1 MGKGL
6 CKLCEK
12 NSVLLKSHVL
22 PKFAY
27 KWMKETSGSG
37 HIRFGVNPN
46 QRSQDGFK
54 LPWLCEACEIKLNN
68 WETEFANKIFH
79 PLNNG
84 KVGTIKYDEWL
95 NLFCISVSWRVL
107 NFYLEQNLLSN
118 YPPNIQKSIIEA
130 IENWRL
136 YLLGQSKSLQKFE
149 MDFFPL
155 KPVTSID
162 GYPLEEIPANLNVY
176 MLRNIDMDVAFN
188 DDYSF
193 VYVKL
198 GPYIILGIIQLPKST
213 SDHFNVNISVGHW
226 PLAKGA
232 QNVANQEAPSV
243 RLDVLA
249 GGRLWYLD
257 QETDIRQAPPPLPNS
272 ISGDETWFDFI
283 VGSRVFLS
291 ATEKLNFWVRTDIG
305 GFGLGFS
312 SDFSWNLISGIN
324 YEFPYGIDLGLGYRF
339 MYDKYDDGSGDN
351 RVLFDNW
358 IHGPIIKLGIV
369 F

>member
-54 LPWLCEACEIKLNN
+54 LPWLYEACEIKLNN

-149 MDFFPL
+149 MYFFPL

-198 GPYIILGIIQLPKST
+198 GPYIILGIIQFPVLQEWFMSKVINSGSILVDDYNMPPELFQFIIYKAKR
-213 SDHFNVNISVGHW
+213 
-226 PLAKGA
+226 AKGIQKRISKKQKEKINQTFKEDMDRLA
-232 QNVANQEAPSV
+232 QSNSLEA
-243 RLDVLA
+243 LDYDVLLF
-249 GGRLWYLD
+249 GKD
-257 QETDIRQAPPPLPNS
+257 
-272 ISGDETWFDFI
+272 
-283 VGSRVFLS
+283 RVFKD
-291 ATEKLNFWVRTDIG
+291 E
-305 GFGLGFS
+305 
-312 SDFSWNLISGIN
+312 
-324 YEFPYGIDLGLGYRF
+324 E
-339 MYDKYDDGSGDN
+339 
-351 RVLFDNW
+351 
-358 IHGPIIKLGIV
+358 
-369 F
+369 